1 MDKDLML
8 IISYLD
14 PNDRG
19 EIDFILDNPDLS
31 DEEKN
36 VVIGDIVNSLVL
48 ASPEGKTTD
57 E

>member
-19 EIDFILDNPDLS
+19 EIDFVLDNPELS

-36 VVIGDIVNSLVL
+36 VIIGDIVNSLVL
-48 ASPEGKTTD
+48 ASPESKTTD